1 MAVDGASLPEADAM
15 TEEDLR
21 DTLRRAEERIRDLR
35 QENATLERSLLRPT
49 AVRSATVATVVA
61 ALLAGTLAYVG
72 GSNFGDVRAARE
84 RDLAEL
90 THGARMTG
98 ERTVIDACKLSLQKT
113 TSDIDGCKAE
123 RDELLQRLRDRAA
136 ANPTRT
142 PPCNCQAG
150 DPLCSC
156 L

>member
-1 MAVDGASLPEADAM
+1 M
-15 TEEDLR
+15 TENNEDLR

-35 QENATLERSLLRPT
+35 QGNATLERSLLRPT
-49 AVRSATVATVVA
+49 VLRSATVATVVA
-61 ALLAGTLAYVG
+61 AMLAGSLAYVG

-84 RDLAEL
+84 GDLAEL
-90 THGARMTG
+90 RHVAQMTS
-98 ERTVIDACKLSLQKT
+98 ERSIIDACRLSLQKT

-123 RDELLQRLRDRAA
+123 RDVLLQRLRERAA

-142 PPCNCQAG
+142 PACTCQAG